1 MKKKVL
7 IKSIAAMLL
16 GLLIAPSAI
25 LPLGNGWGGDH
36 PDPEM
41 AAIEYNIN
49 I

>member
-16 GLLIAPSAI
+16 GLLIASSAI
-25 LPLGNGWGGDH
+25 LPNGWGGDH

-41 AAIEYNIN
+41 AVIEYNIN